1 MKRLFTLFMI
11 GILSLSLA
19 FPVYAEEEIY
29 TEGESSEVTSEPET
43 ETEAPPEIKPDDEVS
58 TEDIVL
64 YSEGVAVIDMDTGAV
79 LYSKN
84 MNRRLYPASITKVLT
99 GYLACTYL
107 DLNGEITF
115 TKEALDGIDIWL
127 DMNIGMEEGEV
138 LSVDQ
143 ALHALMMV
151 SANEVACGLAEAV
164 SGSVPAFA
172 ELMNK
177 TAADIGCKNTHF
189 TNPNGLHD
197 NNHYTTAYDMAQ
209 IARLAYTNEKFRSL
223 LQEPVYVIEKTNK
236 KEEPIELIQQHK
248 MFMDSEYTY
257 EGCLGGKTGFTSEAG
272 STLVTY
278 AERNGLRL
286 VCVTMKAQN
295 WHHYTDTIQ
304 ALDYCFNTYTKISV
318 TDQTDLTLRLKAE
331 FADSEDVWNF
341 NYRLNSWNFFLN
353 PGALVDVRV
362 DGSLTELTET
372 FVPSDRVVLGVPPYD
387 SYTGQCGTVEYYDGE
402 RCMGS
407 VPVYMVLPKLTSG
420 TTLSLNAVM
429 SNERLMAML
438 EEKQQQTPASAKDS
452 VNAAANSL
460 YGRLSRME
468 ISPVWVAV
476 CAAVI
481 LILIL
486 LFSLFLQMMHRR
498 RRRKNYEQLRRKRL
512 EEKQKKE
519 NERTL

>member
-1 MKRLFTLFMI
+1 
-11 GILSLSLA
+11 
-19 FPVYAEEEIY
+19 
-29 TEGESSEVTSEPET
+29 
-43 ETEAPPEIKPDDEVS
+43 
-58 TEDIVL
+58 
-64 YSEGVAVIDMDTGAV
+64 
-79 LYSKN
+79 

-115 TKEALDGIDIWL
+115 TQEALDGIDIWM

-138 LSVDQ
+138 LSTDQ

-177 TAADIGCKNTHF
+177 TAADIGCKDTHF

-197 NNHYTTAYDMAQ
+197 DNHYTTAYDMAQ
-209 IARLAYTNEKFRSL
+209 IARLAYTNKKFRSL
-223 LQEPVYVIEKTNK
+223 LQEPAYVIEKTNK

-248 MFMDSEYTY
+248 MYMDSEYTY

-304 ALDYCFNTYTKISV
+304 ALDYCFNTYAKTSV
-318 TDQTDLTLRLKAE
+318 TDQTDLALRLKAE
-331 FADSEDVWNF
+331 VEDWQSVWNF
-341 NYRLNSWNFFLN
+341 DHRINSWNFFLN
-353 PGALVDVRV
+353 SGKLVDVRV
-362 DGSLTELTET
+362 NGSLAELTET
-372 FVPSDRVVLGVPPYD
+372 FVPADTVALGVPPYD
-387 SYTGQCGTVEYYDGE
+387 SYTGQCGTVEYYDGA

-407 VPVYMVLPKLTSG
+407 VPVYMVLPRLASD

-438 EEKQQQTPASAKDS
+438 EAKEQQMPVSAKDS
-452 VNAAANSL
+452 VNAAAKSL
-460 YGRLSRME
+460 YGRLLRME
-468 ISPVWVAV
+468 ISPVWVAA

-486 LFSLFLQMMHRR
+486 MFSIFLHRMRR
-498 RRRKNYEQLRRKRL
+498 RKRRKNYERLRRKRL
-512 EEKQKKE
+512 EEKQRKE

>member
-11 GILSLSLA
+11 GILSLSFV

-29 TEGESSEVTSEPET
+29 TEGESPEVSAESES

-115 TKEALDGIDIWL
+115 TQEALDGIDIWM
-127 DMNIGMEEGEV
+127 DMNIGLEEGEV
-138 LSVDQ
+138 LSTDQ

-177 TAADIGCKNTHF
+177 TAADIECKDTHF

-197 NNHYTTAYDMAQ
+197 DNHYTTAYDMAQ
-209 IARLAYTNEKFRSL
+209 IARLAYTNKKFRSL
-223 LQEPVYVIEKTNK
+223 LQEPAYVIEKTNK
-236 KEEPIELIQQHK
+236 KEEPIELVQQHK
-248 MFMDSEYTY
+248 MYMDSEYTY

-304 ALDYCFNTYTKISV
+304 ALDYCFNTYAKTSV
-318 TDQTDLTLRLKAE
+318 TDQTDLALRLKAE
-331 FADSEDVWNF
+331 VEDWQSVWNF
-341 NYRLNSWNFFLN
+341 DHRINSWNFFLN
-353 PGALVDVRV
+353 SGKLVDVRV
-362 DGSLTELTET
+362 NGSLAELTET
-372 FVPSDRVVLGVPPYD
+372 FIPADTVALGVPPYD
-387 SYTGQCGTVEYYDGE
+387 SYTGQCGTVEYYDGA

-407 VPVYMVLPKLTSG
+407 VPVYMVLPKIASD
-420 TTLSLNAVM
+420 TTLSLNAIM

-438 EEKQQQTPASAKDS
+438 EAKEQQMPVSAKDS
-452 VNAAANSL
+452 VNAAAKSL
-460 YGRLSRME
+460 YGRLLRME
-468 ISPVWVAV
+468 ISPVWVAA

-486 LFSLFLQMMHRR
+486 MFSIFLHTMRR
-498 RRRKNYEQLRRKRL
+498 RKRRKNYERLRRKRL

>member
-11 GILSLSLA
+11 GILSLSFV
-19 FPVYAEEEIY
+19 FPVYAEEDIY
-29 TEGESSEVTSEPET
+29 TEGESPEVAAESES

-115 TKEALDGIDIWL
+115 TQEALDGIDIWM

-138 LSVDQ
+138 LSTDQ

-177 TAADIGCKNTHF
+177 TAADIECKDTHF

-197 NNHYTTAYDMAQ
+197 DNHYTTAYDMAQ
-209 IARLAYTNEKFRSL
+209 IARLAYTNKKFRSL
-223 LQEPVYVIEKTNK
+223 LQEPAYVIEKTNK
-236 KEEPIELIQQHK
+236 KEEPIELVQQHK
-248 MFMDSEYTY
+248 MYMDSEYTY

-304 ALDYCFNTYTKISV
+304 ALDYCFNTYAKTSV
-318 TDQTDLTLRLKAE
+318 TDQTDLALRLKAE
-331 FADSEDVWNF
+331 VEDWQSVWNF
-341 NYRLNSWNFFLN
+341 DHRINSWNFFLN
-353 PGALVDVRV
+353 SGKLVDVRV
-362 DGSLTELTET
+362 NGSLAELTET
-372 FVPSDRVVLGVPPYD
+372 FIPADTVALGVPPYD
-387 SYTGQCGTVEYYDGE
+387 SYTGQCGTVEYYDGA

-407 VPVYMVLPKLTSG
+407 VPVYMVLPKIASD
-420 TTLSLNAVM
+420 TTLSLNAIM

-438 EEKQQQTPASAKDS
+438 EAKEQQMPVSAKDS
-452 VNAAANSL
+452 VNAAAKSL
-460 YGRLSRME
+460 YGRLLRME
-468 ISPVWVAV
+468 ISPVWVAA

-486 LFSLFLQMMHRR
+486 MFSIFLHTMRR
-498 RRRKNYEQLRRKRL
+498 RKRRKNYERLRRKRL